1 MDGWASAIEQW
12 DAVRALKTSFFAYP
26 IVSALHILGIGM
38 LLTGVLLMDLRLLG
52 VFRSVPEAPFVRLLR
67 RVTLAGFA
75 LAVLAGIA
83 LFTVRARDY
92 VAMPLF
98 WLKLGLIVAAGLNL
112 FALMRLQRG
121 QPVFGAVS
129 LVLWIGVLLAGR
141 FLGFV
146 N

>member
-1 MDGWASAIEQW
+1 MDSWAGAIEQW

-52 VFRSVPEAPFVRLLR
+52 VFRSVPEEPFVRLLR